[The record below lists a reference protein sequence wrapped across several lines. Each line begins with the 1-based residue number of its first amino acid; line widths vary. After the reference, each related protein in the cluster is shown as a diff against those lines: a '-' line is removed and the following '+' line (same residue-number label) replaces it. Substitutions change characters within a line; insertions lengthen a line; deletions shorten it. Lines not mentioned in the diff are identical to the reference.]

1 VGEQQ
6 NLGERLIDGAEG
18 DQPLGDD
25 LLWGVAE
32 IAKEIHRT
40 TRQAGH
46 LLECGLLPARK
57 VGRHWCSSRAAL
69 RKHLAV

>member
-1 VGEQQ
+1 MQVAEQQ
-6 NLGERLIDGAEG
+6 TDGIEETEG

-32 IAKEIHRT
+32 IAKEIRRT
-40 TRQAGH
+40 RRQTGH
-46 LLECGLLPARK
+46 LLERGLLPAIK

-69 RKHLAV
+69 RNRFAV